1 MKKAVMYGAGNIGRG
16 FIGKIFSESGYE
28 VCFIDID
35 EKIIEQLNTDN
46 QYPVNIVS
54 NDYNR
59 EVIVKNVKAVNGM
72 DTQAVA
78 EVISQADIMAT
89 AVGVNVLPYIVN
101 NICEGIKL
109 RKEGSKPPLNI
120 IICENLI
127 GADKYLKK
135 LLIDA
140 IDEKYIPYIDE
151 NLGLVIAS
159 VGRMVPVMTKEMKN
173 GNNLR
178 IIVEPYEKLPIDKD
192 SIVGEMPKLNKLIP
206 FSPFDYY
213 IKRKLFMHNMAH
225 ALCAYLG
232 YLKGYEYIYECV
244 NDNKINDAAKSA
256 MLDVAEALNIEY
268 GVSMSELEEHV
279 DDLLERFGN
288 IALQDTVNRVGKD
301 PIRKL
306 KAGDR
311 LVGAAIYCSD
321 ANMPARG
328 IVKGIAA
335 GLMFDNP
342 NDEKALEVQ
351 ELIKEHG
358 IHKAIKKIC
367 ELKQGRLLD
376 AIANEYN
383 VMRGCPEIIAAGH
396 ICLDIM
402 PKFENVTT
410 ADLDEIFIPGRLI
423 NMNGIAFNAGGAVAN
438 TGFAMSKLGL
448 NVMPIGNIGDD
459 ELGKILNNIAKSATG
474 KYIKTNNEINTSYS
488 VVLSIGDIDRIILHD
503 PSGNNIFKSSQI
515 DYDELYN
522 SRLFHFGYP
531 PLMKSMFSNGGSELV
546 EIYKRAKQ
554 MNITTSLDMSL
565 PDVDSESGKVDWQDI
580 LTKVLPYVDIF
591 MPSIEE
597 ALFMLEREEYDRVRE
612 IADDDDFTKY
622 IDFEMVCEL
631 GSRILELKSN
641 IVMIK
646 CGANGIYLKTGSKE
660 RLDKMGRGMPMD
672 TAAFADKELFRET
685 YVVQDFKSA
694 LAGGDTT
701 IAGFLSAL
709 LKGFDIYDCVKIACK
724 TGALCCES
732 YDSISS
738 LLPIEDI
745 YQLTKTKPARNICKI
760 LGDGFIFDEETLVWI
775 HKQPIITFQGH

>member
-46 QYPVNIVS
+46 QYPVNIAA
-54 NDYNR
+54 NDYNK
-59 EVIVKNVKAVNGM
+59 EVIVKNVRAVNGM
-72 DTQAVA
+72 DTKAAA
-78 EVISQADIMAT
+78 EVIAQADIMAT
-89 AVGVNVLPYIVN
+89 AVGVNVLPYIIN

-109 RKEGSKPPLNI
+109 REAAGKPSLNI

-127 GADKYLKK
+127 GADKYLEK
-135 LLIDA
+135 LIVDA
-140 IDEKYIPYIDE
+140 IDEKYIPYIKE

-159 VGRMVPVMTKEMKN
+159 VGRMVPVMTQEMK
-173 GNNLR
+173 GSNNLR
-178 IIVEPYEKLPIDKD
+178 IVVEPYEKLPVDKN
-192 SIVGEMPKLNKLIP
+192 SIIGEIPKLNKLVP

-213 IKRKLFMHNMAH
+213 IKRKLFIHNMAH

-232 YLKGYEYIYECV
+232 YHKGYKYIYECV
-244 NDNKINDAAKSA
+244 NDRGIKDIARSA
-256 MLDVAEALNIEY
+256 MLDVAKALNAQY
-268 GVSMSELEEHV
+268 GESMSELEDHV

-288 IALQDTVNRVGKD
+288 VALCDTVNRVGKD

-321 ANMPARG
+321 ANMSAQG
-328 IVKGIAA
+328 LVKGIAA

-342 NDEKALEVQ
+342 DDEKALEVQ
-351 ELIKEHG
+351 EYIKEHG
-358 IHKAIKKIC
+358 IYNTIEKIC
-367 ELKQGRLLD
+367 ELKQGSRLSD

-383 VMRGCPEIIAAGH
+383 LIKGCSEVIAAGH
-396 ICLDIM
+396 LCLDIM
-402 PKFENVTT
+402 PKFENSQNS
-410 ADLDEIFIPGRLI
+410 DLDEIFIPGRLTNI
-423 NMNGIAFNAGGAVAN
+423 NGIAFNAGGAVAN
-438 TGFAMSKLGL
+438 TGFAISKLGL
-448 NVMPIGNIGDD
+448 NVMPIGNIGND

-474 KYIKTNNEINTSYS
+474 KYIKANKKINTSYS
-488 VVLSIGDIDRIILHD
+488 VVLSIADIDRIILHD
-503 PSGNNIFKSSQI
+503 PAGNNIFKSSDI
-515 DYDELYN
+515 DYDELCN

-531 PLMKSMFSNGGSELV
+531 PLMRSMFLNGGSELF
-546 EIYKRAKQ
+546 ETYKRAKET
-554 MNITTSLDMSL
+554 NITTSLDMSL
-565 PDVDSESGKVDWQDI
+565 PDVNSDSGKVDWKDI

-591 MPSIEE
+591 MPSVEE
-597 ALFMLEREEYDRVRE
+597 ALFMLDREEYDRVRE
-612 IADDDDFTKY
+612 IADDDDFTKFLDY
-622 IDFEMVCEL
+622 EKISEL
-631 GSRILELKSN
+631 GSKILELKSS

-646 CGANGIYLKTGSKE
+646 CGANGIYMKTGSKDK
-660 RLDKMGRGMPMD
+660 LDKMGRGMPLD

-685 YVVQDFKSA
+685 YVVEDFKSA

-709 LKGFDIYDCVKIACK
+709 LRGYDIYNCMKIACK

-738 LLPIEDI
+738 LMPIKDI
-745 YQLTKTKPARNICKI
+745 YQLTITKPKRNICNI
-760 LGDGFIFDEETLVWI
+760 LGDGFIFDEETLVWV
-775 HKQPIITFQGH
+775 HK